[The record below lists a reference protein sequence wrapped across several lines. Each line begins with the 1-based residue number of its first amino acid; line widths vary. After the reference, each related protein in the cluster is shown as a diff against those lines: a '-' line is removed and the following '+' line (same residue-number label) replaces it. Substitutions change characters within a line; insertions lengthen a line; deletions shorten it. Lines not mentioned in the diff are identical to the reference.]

1 MRVFY
6 GMLGVFVFLSC
17 TLSVRASD
25 DYYTNL
31 KKDANSG
38 NALGKV
44 RISRSFL
51 PKLTR

>member
-38 NALGKV
+38 NALAQYKLGKV
-44 RISRSFL
+44 RTSS
-51 PKLTR
+51 

>member
-31 KKDANSG
+31 KKRCEFW
-38 NALGKV
+38 K
-44 RISRSFL
+44 RISSI
-51 PKLTR
+51 

>member
-25 DYYTNL
+25 DYYTGFESQWNE
-31 KKDANSG
+31 N
-38 NALGKV
+38 V
-44 RISRSFL
+44 R
-51 PKLTR
+51 

>member
-25 DYYTNL
+25 DYYT
-31 KKDANSG
+31 KEGANKS
-38 NALGKV
+38 L
-44 RISRSFL
+44 I
-51 PKLTR
+51 